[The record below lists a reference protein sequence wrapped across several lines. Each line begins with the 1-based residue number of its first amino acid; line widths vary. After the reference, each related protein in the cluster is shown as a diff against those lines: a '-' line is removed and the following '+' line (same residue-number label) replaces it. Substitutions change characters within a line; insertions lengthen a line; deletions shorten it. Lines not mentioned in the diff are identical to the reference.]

1 MALFVKIQPVDTNK
15 LLIIVAALAGLVA
28 GFLLANT
35 INRNEMTTLRAENES
50 LKSSGANAGTQGPN
64 TDLTQEEIDATLARA
79 DQRPDDFQTQRS
91 IGIAIYR
98 YGAMKQDATVIERSI
113 RVLDRAAALKPDDY
127 DVILTLGHANFDVG
141 YFNKNNEALKRA
153 RDLYIKVLA
162 VKPNDVDV
170 RTDLGLTYFLETPPN
185 FDGSVAEFRKS
196 LATDPKHEKTLQFI
210 IQALA
215 RQGKYADA
223 STYLEQLRAVNPKNE
238 LLGELASMIAN
249 PQPAG

>member
-1 MALFVKIQPVDTNK
+1 MDTSK

-35 INRNEMTTLRAENES
+35 INRNEMTALRAENES
-50 LKSSGANAGTQGPN
+50 LKGAGTNPGTQGSN
-64 TDLTQEEIDATLARA
+64 ANLTEEEIAATLARA
-79 DQRPDDFQTQRS
+79 DERPDDFQTQRS
-91 IGIAIYR
+91 IGVAIYR
-98 YGAMKQDATVIERSI
+98 YGAMKQDASVIERSI
-113 RVLDRAAALKPDDY
+113 RVLNRAAALKPDDY

-141 YFNKNNEALKRA
+141 YFNKNNEALRRA

-170 RTDLGLTYFLETPPN
+170 RTDLGLTYFLQTPPD

-215 RQGKYADA
+215 RQGKPADA
-223 STYLEQLRAVNPKNE
+223 NQYLEQLRAVNPKNE
-238 LLGELASMIAN
+238 LLGELATMIAN